1 MTTTQFKLLLSN
13 GPVTLNDPD
22 RPFAINL
29 NGNKI
34 SDIALRITSFNIL
47 QLQQATSITL
57 GKLPESGQSS
67 FTISVEN
74 RENSGKTVDREI
86 VDGYFVYTFL
96 QNQPT
101 VIGNINYQPAL
112 NTQGNPTGLTVED
125 YITSILI
132 EPGEVLF
139 KIENSDY
146 QVLQNNASKS
156 RTSKYRRISDRKDTT
171 INPLNIEGIILGTA
185 DLADI
190 QDSNYSD
197 TGWVNSR
204 YEGSSTNRNNYGGVD
219 PVLLVKEF
227 EGSFYPYSV
236 TDEKIQAQD
245 PTERVYETLLHT
257 GVDNLPAFETGS
269 IGFSPT
275 GVVGLY
281 DTVFTLQTSDSSL
294 KLSTG
299 DILVAGYG
307 ASKEFIKIQN
317 ILVIPSNNTY
327 TVEVLR
333 AWSISNTFSTY
344 TTTSVLKKI
353 TPVSI
358 YRTEENKPVPVP
370 EGKVRI
376 KDTGDIIY
384 LDKLGTVLDE
394 IVV

>member
-1 MTTTQFKLLLSN
+1 MTTAQFKLLLSN
-13 GPVTLNDPD
+13 GPVTLNDPN

-34 SDIALRITSFNIL
+34 SDIALRITSFDIL

-74 RENSGKTVDREI
+74 KESSGKTVDREI

-101 VIGNINYQPAL
+101 VVGSINYQPAL
-112 NTQGNPTGLTVED
+112 NTQGNPTGLNIED

-171 INPLNIEGIILGTA
+171 INPLNIEGIISGTA

-204 YEGSSTNRNNYGGVD
+204 YRGTFTNRDMYKGIDAVIF
-219 PVLLVKEF
+219 VKSF
-227 EGSFYPYSV
+227 EGSFYPSG
-236 TDEKIQAQD
+236 TLDNNISKQD
-245 PTERVYETLLHT
+245 TAERNYETFLHT
-257 GVDNLPAFETGS
+257 GKDTF
-269 IGFSPT
+269 PT
-275 GVVGLY
+275 Y
-281 DTVFTLQTSDSSL
+281 SL
-294 KLSTG
+294 
-299 DILVAGYG
+299 D
-307 ASKEFIKIQN
+307 
-317 ILVIPSNNTY
+317 
-327 TVEVLR
+327 
-333 AWSISNTFSTY
+333 
-344 TTTSVLKKI
+344 
-353 TPVSI
+353 TPVNYI
-358 YRTEENKPVPVP
+358 YRTEGNKPVTIS
-370 EGKVRI
+370 EGKIRV
-376 KDTGDIIY
+376 KDTGDILYVNNTGSVFQMKPYI
-384 LDKLGTVLDE
+384 
-394 IVV
+394 IP